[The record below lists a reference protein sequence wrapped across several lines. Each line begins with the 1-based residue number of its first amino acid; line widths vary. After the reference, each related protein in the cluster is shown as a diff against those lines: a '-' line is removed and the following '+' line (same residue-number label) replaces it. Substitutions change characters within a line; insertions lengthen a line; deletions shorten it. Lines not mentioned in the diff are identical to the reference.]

1 MLNLMKVMNKVVKT
15 QPSIVDL
22 GQDILVQDED
32 LGEPASVIDAAMN
45 LTNFKSMEKLSLT
58 PGPSTCFISPSISSC
73 SSPC

>member
-22 GQDILVQDED
+22 GQHILVQDED

-45 LTNFKSMEKLSLT
+45 LTNFKSMEKMS
-58 PGPSTCFISPSISSC
+58 
-73 SSPC
+73 